1 VRCCVGAG
9 AGLFTTVSGA
19 CTVVS
24 DGACFRSPN
33 YPSYYD
39 IDQQCTITV
48 TAHEQVMLSV
58 VAFDLEAESSCYW
71 DYLTVNGVRYCGTSG
86 PDSVLVAPDQTITFY
101 SDEVIPRSGFE
112 ICGTFLTHE
121 PHCCNRHRPLVPD
134 GGG

>member
-1 VRCCVGAG
+1 M
-9 AGLFTTVSGA
+9 FTTVSGA

-33 YPSYYD
+33 YPSNYGNN
-39 IDQQCTITV
+39 QQCTITV

-58 VAFDLEAESSCYW
+58 VAFDLEAESSCAW

-86 PDSVLVAPDQTITFY
+86 PDSVPVAPDQTITFY

-112 ICGTFLTHE
+112 ICGAFLTHE
-121 PHCCNRHRPLVPD
+121 PHWVL
-134 GGG
+134 G